1 MVESLSVIRIRGR
14 GGSNSDRRIGAGGL
28 HKYVRGSVSRFSA
41 GAETPMMLDDA
52 GRGVVR

>member
-1 MVESLSVIRIRGR
+1 MTRSRIVIRSRGR
-14 GGSNSDRRIGAGGL
+14 GRCELGQEDQYRGL

-52 GRGVVR
+52 GRWVVR

>member
-1 MVESLSVIRIRGR
+1 MRTRT
-14 GGSNSDRRIGAGGL
+14 GGPEQGGL

-52 GRGVVR
+52 GRCVVR

>member
-1 MVESLSVIRIRGR
+1 MAESLSVIRIRGR

-52 GRGVVR
+52 GRWVVR